1 MILDRITRVF
11 ELVFYVVTSAGII
24 SGVRSW
30 LSQVKGKNR
39 YECAKNMIAGAYRIR
54 DQIEHCRS
62 PFMSAHEWVD
72 RKAKDDEAPSEKFA
86 RVSYY
91 AYRRRFGR
99 VMDALNLWLPTV
111 TEAEALFG
119 KEARDEAGKLEHV
132 IAKLNS
138 AIEMY
143 HQLLLHEHRDQK
155 LYRRLENTIYGVH
168 PGIAKKEDL
177 EEDFN
182 DDGFQSSL
190 DDAIRSIREYFTQFI
205 K

>member
-1 MILDRITRVF
+1 MLDRITKVF
-11 ELVFYVVTSAGII
+11 ELLFYVVTSAGII

-62 PFMSAHEWVD
+62 PFMSAAEWVD
-72 RKAKDDEAPSEKFA
+72 KKAGETEAPKEKFA

-91 AYRRRFGR
+91 AYRRRFGH

-119 KEARDEAGKLEHV
+119 KEARDQAGKLEHV
-132 IAKLNS
+132 ITKLSS
-138 AIEMY
+138 AIEMF
-143 HQLLLHEHRDQK
+143 HQLLLHDHPDPD

-168 PGIAKKEDL
+168 PGIAKGEDSKG
-177 EEDFN
+177 EFN

-190 DDAIRSIREYFTQFI
+190 DEAIQSIKDYFTQYI

>member
-1 MILDRITRVF
+1 MLDRITKIF

-62 PFMSAHEWVD
+62 PFMSAAEWVD
-72 RKAKDDEAPSEKFA
+72 RKAQENDSPREKFA
-86 RVSYY
+86 RVSYA
-91 AYRRRFGR
+91 AYRRRFSR

-119 KEARDEAGKLEHV
+119 PAARDQAAKLERV
-132 IAKLNS
+132 VTKLS
-138 AIEMY
+138 SSIEMY
-143 HQLLLHEHRDQK
+143 HQLLLHEHRDQN
-155 LYRRLENTIYGVH
+155 LYKKLENTIYGVH
-168 PGIAKKEDL
+168 PGIAKKEDAM
-177 EEDFN
+177 EDFN

-190 DDAIRSIREYFTQFI
+190 DEAIRSIREYFTQFI

>member
-1 MILDRITRVF
+1 MFDRIVKVF
-11 ELVFYVVTSAGII
+11 ELLFYIVTSAGII
-24 SGVRSW
+24 SGVRRW
-30 LSQVKGKNR
+30 LSQIKGKNR

-54 DQIEHCRS
+54 DQIEHVRL
-62 PFMSAHEWVD
+62 PFMSAAEWVD
-72 RKAKDDEAPSEKFA
+72 KKADANEAPSEKFA

-91 AYRRRFGR
+91 AYRRRLTR

-119 KEARDEAGKLEHV
+119 KEARDQAGKLEHV
-132 IAKLNS
+132 VAKLSS

-143 HQLLLHEHRDQK
+143 HQLLLHEHRDEK
-155 LYRRLENTIYGVH
+155 LYRVLENIIYGVH
-168 PGIAKKEDL
+168 PGIAKEHDT

-182 DDGFQSSL
+182 DDGFQASL
-190 DDAIRSIREYFTQFI
+190 DEAIRSIRGYFTQFI